1 MAWPSLSSP
10 IGLVRRLAS
19 ECVVAA
25 YLLAATGPLPLVLA
39 AGPLAPRPRRARPLQ
54 GRPRACEMSSPQLG
68 RSDLQ
73 LGDDTAEFLADVIE
87 SSTERSIVAIDA
99 DGVIVLW
106 NEGARRFYG
115 YESSEI
121 VGQSWTLLHSQED
134 VQADVPGEVMRCALR
149 DGKWQGTMRRLR
161 KDRSDFTARV
171 VVTPRA
177 GTSDEP
183 GGFVVISSDI
193 TAEERHTQELARAE
207 SYTRSFLECA
217 PDAMVIVN
225 STGEIRVTNV
235 ETERLFGY
243 TRDELIGFRVEM
255 LIPPRFH
262 HAHPTHRAAFFV
274 DPQTR
279 PMGAGLELFGR
290 RKDGAEFPVE
300 ISLSP
305 MESDEGLLATASI
318 RDVTKQK
325 LVEHRLREAN
335 IQLEGANRAKDKFL
349 ANMSHELRTPLNAI
363 LGFTGTLLMKQPGPL
378 NSEQERQ
385 LGVVRTNSR
394 HLLSLIND
402 LLDLARIESGKMKL
416 TIEEIDCEALLD
428 DVAVALHPLAEERG
442 IELTVEPPM
451 TPTTVRCDRRA
462 IRQILINLANNAIKF
477 TDHGGVSLTLSRHER
492 EASTILAVADTGRG
506 IKAEDQRLLFEAF
519 EQFGAKDATPYE
531 GAGLGLH
538 ICQTLAA
545 AVGASISFQSELGVG
560 STFSLELPD

>member
-1 MAWPSLSSP
+1 MSKTEV
-10 IGLVRRLAS
+10 VRRDLR
-19 ECVVAA
+19 
-25 YLLAATGPLPLVLA
+25 LV
-39 AGPLAPRPRRARPLQ
+39 
-54 GRPRACEMSSPQLG
+54 E
-68 RSDLQ
+68 DE
-73 LGDDTAEFLADVIE
+73 AEFLADVIE

-99 DGVIVLW
+99 DGVILLW

-115 YESSEI
+115 YEPSEI
-121 VGQSWTLLHSQED
+121 VGKTWTLLYTRED
-134 VQADVPGEVMRCALR
+134 LRDDVPAEVMRCALR
-149 DGKWQGTMRRLR
+149 DGKWQGTVRRLR
-161 KDRSDFTARV
+161 KDQSEFTARV

-177 GTSDEP
+177 GTSEEP
-183 GGFVVISSDI
+183 GGFVFISSDI
-193 TAEERHTQELARAE
+193 TAEERHAQDLARAE
-207 SYTRSFLECA
+207 SYARSLLECA

-225 STGEIRVTNV
+225 TKGEIRVTNV

-243 TRDELIGFRVEM
+243 TRDELIGRPVEM

-262 HAHPTHRAAFFV
+262 PRTAFFA
-274 DPQTR
+274 DSQTGQ
-279 PMGAGLELFGR
+279 MGVGSELFGQ

-305 MESDEGLLATASI
+305 MEGEDGPLATASI

-325 LVEHRLREAN
+325 LVENRLREAN
-335 IQLEGANRAKDKFL
+335 IQLAGANRAKDKFL

-363 LGFTGTLLMKQPGPL
+363 LGFTGTLLMKLPGPL
-378 NSEQERQ
+378 NAEQERQ
-385 LGVVRTNSR
+385 LSVVRTNSR

-416 TIEEIDCEALLD
+416 TIEDIDCEALLD

-442 IELTVEPPM
+442 IELRVEPPM
-451 TPTTVRCDRRA
+451 APTTVHCDRRA

-477 TDHGGVSLTLSRHER
+477 TDDGGVSLSLSRHEP
-492 EASTILAVADTGRG
+492 EALTILAVADTGRG

-519 EQFGAKDATPYE
+519 EQFGAEDATPYE

-545 AVGASISFQSELGVG
+545 ALGGSISFQSELGVG
-560 STFSLELPD
+560 STFSIELPD